1 MSALAQHQGEPRFT
15 YGDYVQWNNDDR
27 WELIDGVPYNM
38 SPSPTRRHQG
48 ILLTLATQIRLFL
61 EGKPCKVYVA
71 PFDVRLP
78 EASEPDEE
86 VLTVVQP
93 DIVVVCDPSK
103 LDDKGCR
110 GAPDFIVE
118 IVSPSTS
125 ARDQVTKTALY
136 ERHGVK
142 EYWLIHPI
150 DNLLTIRLL
159 GTDGK
164 YGAPLIR
171 EGKGRAAVSV
181 LPGLDVDLDAT
192 FAT

>member
-1 MSALAQHQGEPRFT
+1 MGQPAYKEADHPT
-15 YGDYVQWNNDDR
+15 YGDYLTWPEDER

-38 SPSPTRRHQG
+38 TPAPSRRHQDLVVELG
-48 ILLTLATQIRLFL
+48 AQIRDFL
-61 EGKPCKVYVA
+61 RGKPCKVYVA

-78 EASEPDEE
+78 DANEADEV

-93 DIVVVCDPSK
+93 DVAVICEASK

-110 GAPDFIVE
+110 GAPDFIIE

-125 ARDQVTKTALY
+125 PKDQIEKVALY

-142 EYWLIHPI
+142 EYWIVHPW

-159 GTDGK
+159 GADGK
-164 YGAPLIR
+164 YGIPTIR
-171 EGKGRAAVSV
+171 KGEGRVQVAT
-181 LPGLDVDLDAT
+181 LPGLEVDLDSV
-192 FAT
+192 FAP